1 MEVKWP
7 MQFTKPRTGRDDVH
21 QEEEEENPRAH
32 SWKAAAQLK
41 TSSPHIALFLTFT
54 TASPICKKR
63 EGGGPERRPG
73 CYRLCVCVCVCAT
86 QQYKVQDQGG
96 LVSLP
101 LSLYPYSHLFFVS
114 IYSDGY
120 TDSFVSFFTASGLP

>member
-21 QEEEEENPRAH
+21 QEEEEKNPRAH

-54 TASPICKKR
+54 TASPICKKER
-63 EGGGPERRPG
+63 EGVPNDDRDAIV
-73 CYRLCVCVCVCAT
+73 CVCVCVCAT
-86 QQYKVQDQGG
+86 QQYKVQEQGG